1 MSEAAAAT
9 NAPPAAAHS
18 RDALGWRMKFGVVVP
33 STNTSVQPEYEA
45 MRPPG
50 VTNHVSRIAIPNDP
64 VRNDA
69 DFQLLI
75 DRIKAETLNAVDQ
88 VLTCEPDHVI
98 LGMSAETFWDGL
110 DGSKRLEE
118 RILSRGARGV
128 SLGSDACQAALRA
141 YGGGVR
147 RIAVITPYMPV
158 GDAQV
163 RKFFTDCGLDV
174 AAIKG
179 LRCASPVLIA
189 HVQEDTLRDAILEVD
204 GPDVDAIV
212 QVGTNLAM
220 ARLAAEAER
229 WLKKPVVAINT
240 ATYWHALRQ
249 NGIPDKLPGFG
260 RLLAEF

>member
-1 MSEAAAAT
+1 MST
-9 NAPPAAAHS
+9 DS
-18 RDALGWRMKFGVVVP
+18 LGWRMKFGVIVP
-33 STNTSVQPEYEA
+33 STNTSVQPEYDD

-50 VTNHVSRIAIPNDP
+50 VTNHISRISIPNDP
-64 VRNDA
+64 VRNDD
-69 DFQLLI
+69 DFNLLI
-75 DRIKAETLNAVDQ
+75 ERIKAETMNAVDQ
-88 VLTCEPDHVI
+88 ALTCEPDYLI

-110 DGSKRLEE
+110 DGSKALEQ

-141 YGGGVR
+141 YGGVR

-163 RKFFTDCGLDV
+163 HKFFTDCGLDV
-174 AAIKG
+174 ATIKG

-189 HVQEDTLRDAILEVD
+189 HETEATLRDAILEVNA
-204 GPDVDAIV
+204 PDVDAIV

-229 WLKKPVVAINT
+229 WLGKPVLAINT
-240 ATYWHALRQ
+240 ATYWHALRT
-249 NGIPDKLPGFG
+249 NGIADKTPGFG